1 MNWSLIVWIIH
12 VIILDGLRY
21 KMMDRT
27 NLIQINSELS
37 NMERATNVE
46 NSFTYS
52 IVQQME
58 KINMTTNKS
67 IIWYDRATLYSLA
80 DKVRRDPRYKVFNHK
95 TCNNIREH
103 KLNRRGCRGGIRRK
117 SHLDI
122 IHQTGSNKNNLIRIN
137 TEQQEVISNYH
148 SLCICL
154 ANIQSVK
161 NKQLILH
168 QYLVENKINLCILTE
183 TWLRNTEA
191 DQAWLQ
197 CSMINNSGFKCF
209 TSNRQDRRGGG
220 LALIC
225 RNMYRV
231 VPLGSGQLR
240 LRSFQFAKWRIVLKH
255 TTITI
260 LAIYHPPYSNQTKA
274 TNHDFLD
281 EFTNWVAEYIMNNT
295 NVIILGDFNLHV
307 NDPRDDNAMNF
318 IESTQALALQQH
330 VNFSTHISGNT
341 LDLVFTELFNE
352 LKIQKCTQDD
362 FISDHCIVKCNL
374 NVNRPD
380 IIRKVISYHKLKDIN
395 IQNMI
400 NSVTVTYIDNL
411 DGLVEQFDKALSKAL
426 DDVAP
431 IQTKQQT
438 VRKSIPWFT
447 DEVKEHK

>member
-1 MNWSLIVWIIH
+1 MDQQRKKNINMNWPLIVWIIH
-12 VIILDGLRY
+12 VIIFDGLRY

-46 NSFTYS
+46 NIFTYS
-52 IVQQME
+52 IVQQKE

-67 IIWYDRATLYSLA
+67 IIWYDRATLYSLT
-80 DKVRRDPRYKVFNHK
+80 DKVRRDPRYNIFNHR
-95 TCNNIREH
+95 TCNNIRKL

-168 QYLVENKINLCILTE
+168 QYLVENKIDLCILTK

-220 LALIC
+220 LTLIC
-225 RNMYRV
+225 RDMYRV
-231 VPLGSGQLR
+231 VPLGSGQ

-255 TTITI
+255 TTLTI
-260 LAIYHPPYSNQTKA
+260 LAIYHPT
-274 TNHDFLD
+274 
-281 EFTNWVAEYIMNNT
+281 
-295 NVIILGDFNLHV
+295 
-307 NDPRDDNAMNF
+307 
-318 IESTQALALQQH
+318 
-330 VNFSTHISGNT
+330 
-341 LDLVFTELFNE
+341 
-352 LKIQKCTQDD
+352 
-362 FISDHCIVKCNL
+362 
-374 NVNRPD
+374 
-380 IIRKVISYHKLKDIN
+380 
-395 IQNMI
+395 
-400 NSVTVTYIDNL
+400 
-411 DGLVEQFDKALSKAL
+411 
-426 DDVAP
+426 
-431 IQTKQQT
+431 
-438 VRKSIPWFT
+438 
-447 DEVKEHK
+447 